1 MSSLLNNTVGMTDM
15 KSLSY
20 GIMRVLA
27 GMAVVS
33 CMLAS
38 CSGNSH
44 SDVIKV
50 VSERDSLRN
59 VTAAQGRWLEK
70 VNTVLTTLNSA
81 LDSVQQQEGMI
92 FININGEGTASRA
105 DALSNLDRFEAV
117 VRSQKHRIDQ
127 LEAQLKAHDE
137 LDEPESR
144 SLEAS
149 TLITNLRAQLAQKDQ
164 QIAELRKELEK
175 KNVDIEKLRATVS
188 AQNTRITQL
197 DEQNKRYSTALTR
210 QSDMMNVGYVAMGS
224 KKDLEAKGIIKKGR
238 IVTTSALDRS
248 KFRQID
254 IRKFTEITFEARKPR
269 IITDAPK
276 STYSLTTNGDGQF
289 TLHIHNPTDFWSISN
304 FLVIQTR

>member
-1 MSSLLNNTVGMTDM
+1 MRRNSRNIFSLIAGSAIMAISSLTIG
-15 KSLSY
+15 
-20 GIMRVLA
+20 
-27 GMAVVS
+27 
-33 CMLAS
+33 S

-44 SDVIKV
+44 ADVIKV

-59 VTAAQGRWLEK
+59 VAAAQVRWLEK

-81 LDSVQQQEGMI
+81 LDSVQRQEDMI
-92 FININGEGTASRA
+92 FININGEKTATRA
-105 DALSNLDRFEAV
+105 DALNNLDRFEAV

-127 LEAQLKAHDE
+127 LEAQLKARDE

-149 TLITNLRAQLAQKDQ
+149 TLIANLRAQLAQKDQ
-164 QIAELRKELEK
+164 QIADLRRELEK

-188 AQNTRITQL
+188 AQNSRITQL

-210 QSDMMNVGYVAMGS
+210 QSDMLNTGYVVMGT
-224 KKDLEAKGIIKKGR
+224 KKDLESKGIIRKGR
-238 IVTTSALDRS
+238 LVATSALDRS
-248 KFRQID
+248 KFRQVD

-269 IITDAPK
+269 IITDAPA
-276 STYSLTTNGDGQF
+276 STYSLTTTGDGNF
-289 TLHIHNPTDFWSISN
+289 TLHILNPADFWSISN